1 LGNKKYIAPSLLSAD
16 FLHLEQEIKDVEKSG
31 ADILHLDIMD
41 GHFVPNL
48 TFGPFIVKQIKTVA
62 SVPLDVHLM
71 IEEPQKWIGTYIESG
86 ADFLTVH
93 FETDPHLNRAIN
105 EIKKHGKKAGVSIN
119 PSTHPVL
126 LEYVLEYVDL
136 VLVMSVNPGFGG
148 QRFIE
153 NSVKKIEWLNSYR
166 EKHRLNFLIE
176 VDGGVNEDNI
186 ELLSKAGTDIFVAG
200 SAIFSKDDYGEAI
213 RRMREKL

>member
-1 LGNKKYIAPSLLSAD
+1 MRSKKYIAPSLLSAN
-16 FLHLEQEIKDVEKSG
+16 FLHLEQEIKDVEKAG

-48 TFGPFIVKQIKTVA
+48 TFGPFIVKQIKSAA

-71 IEEPQKWIGTYIESG
+71 IEEPQQWIETYIEAG

-105 EIKKHGKKAGVSIN
+105 EIKKRGKKAGVSIN
-119 PSTHPVL
+119 PSTHPML
-126 LEYVLEYVDL
+126 LEFVLEYVDL

-148 QRFIE
+148 QSFIE
-153 NSVKKIEWLNSYR
+153 NSFKKVEWLNDYR
-166 EKHRLNFLIE
+166 NKHQLDFLIE
-176 VDGGVNEDNI
+176 VDGGVNEENI
-186 ELLSKAGTDIFVAG
+186 GLLSKAGVDIFVAG
-200 SAIFSKDDYGEAI
+200 SAIFSKDDYGEVI
-213 RRMREKL
+213 RKMREKI

>member
-1 LGNKKYIAPSLLSAD
+1 MGNKKYIAPSLLSAD

-48 TFGPFIVKQIKTVA
+48 TFGPFIVKQIKAVA

-119 PSTHPVL
+119 PSTHPIL

>member
-1 LGNKKYIAPSLLSAD
+1 MRSKKYIAPSLLSAD
-16 FLHLEQEIKDVEKSG
+16 FLHLEQEIKDVEKAG

-48 TFGPFIVKQIKTVA
+48 TFGPFIVKQIKSAA

-71 IEEPQKWIGTYIESG
+71 IEEPQQWIETYIEAG

-105 EIKKHGKKAGVSIN
+105 EIKKRGKKAGVSIN
-119 PSTHPVL
+119 PSTHPML
-126 LEYVLEYVDL
+126 LEFVLEYVDL

-148 QRFIE
+148 QSFIE
-153 NSVKKIEWLNSYR
+153 NSFKKVEWLNDYR
-166 EKHRLNFLIE
+166 NKHQLDFLIE
-176 VDGGVNEDNI
+176 VDGGVNEENI
-186 ELLSKAGTDIFVAG
+186 GLLSKAGVDIFVAG
-200 SAIFSKDDYGEAI
+200 SAIFSKDDYGEVI
-213 RRMREKL
+213 RKMREKI

>member
-1 LGNKKYIAPSLLSAD
+1 MRSKKYIAPSLLSAD
-16 FLHLEQEIKDVEKSG
+16 FLHLEQEIKDVEKAG

-48 TFGPFIVKQIKTVA
+48 TFGPFIVKQIKSAA

-71 IEEPQKWIGTYIESG
+71 IEEPQQWIETYIEAG

-105 EIKKHGKKAGVSIN
+105 EIKKRGKKAGVSIN
-119 PSTHPVL
+119 PSTHPML
-126 LEYVLEYVDL
+126 LEFVLEYVDL

-153 NSVKKIEWLNSYR
+153 NSFKKVEWLNDYR
-166 EKHRLNFLIE
+166 DKHQLDFLIE
-176 VDGGVNEDNI
+176 VDGGVNEENI
-186 ELLSKAGTDIFVAG
+186 GLLSKAGVDIFVAG
-200 SAIFSKDDYGEAI
+200 SAIFSKDDYGEVI
-213 RRMREKL
+213 RKMREKI

>member
-1 LGNKKYIAPSLLSAD
+1 MRNKKYIAPSLLSAN
-16 FLHLEQEIKDVEKSG
+16 FLHLEQEIKDVEKAG

-41 GHFVPNL
+41 GHFVPNM
-48 TFGPFIVKQIKTVA
+48 TFGPFIVEQIKSAA

-71 IEEPQKWIGTYIESG
+71 IEEPQRWIETYIEAG

-105 EIKKHGKKAGVSIN
+105 EIKKRGRKAGVSIN
-119 PSTHPVL
+119 PSTHPLL

-153 NSVKKIEWLNSYR
+153 NSFRKIEWLNNYR
-166 EKHRLNFLIE
+166 ENHLLNFLIE
-176 VDGGVNEDNI
+176 VDGGVNENNI
-186 ELLSKAGTDIFVAG
+186 KALSDAGVDIFVAG
-200 SAIFSKDDYGEAI
+200 SAIFSKDDYGEVI
-213 RRMREKL
+213 RRMRERL